1 MGPYSG
7 GGGPGGGAIPE
18 GLSSFNVYRDGNFVG
33 SKDYMGEDP
42 GEMINYVE
50 NNVDPGVY
58 MYSVTAVYDLTS
70 YGFPGQT
77 GESPHEG
84 PIEVDVVWGMD
95 LPFME
100 MWDEP
105 NFDYQGWSV
114 SDPNWVVSAQD
125 GNPAPAAKFNWDP
138 DNGGAYAKSLASAP
152 LNADM
157 ITEGDIWLDF
167 EVMLDNR
174 NATGMEKLA
183 VEVYNGQDWSTVF
196 EFNNA
201 NASSDWM
208 FQHLQIT
215 NSAMGRVFQVRFTAM
230 GENAFD
236 VIAWYVDNIYVYRT
250 CAAPKDLDGE
260 YYWDDVDMYGAE
272 IWWEAPDL
280 PVPPEGWLSYHDGT
294 IEYVWGSDTGD
305 WESEVAMYFEPGQ
318 LVDYPECAVT
328 DMALFVDSRG
338 VNGGYAIARVY
349 EGPDAETLLYEEDVT
364 DQLLW
369 NDDVNYVTL
378 SEAVPFDNTKDLWL
392 AFVTGGPVDVYVA
405 GITMELPAPE
415 RRGDV
420 YREDGGSWQHI
431 SDLGIG
437 ERVWILEAFVTQNYM
452 SNSVSVPLLADRPS
466 VGPASTTLADNSAK
480 VTANAEAS
488 RDFSGFNVYRMGPD
502 DDDYMYL
509 DQVMYET
516 GVMEYSYMDE
526 NPFGMEYP
534 YEVCYQVT
542 GVWES
547 EYDFCESPAA
557 KSVIPIYD
565 YVCITVTGIDNPL
578 ADGMTSLYPNPA
590 TDRVNITSTQS
601 IDRITIVNYVGQVV
615 YDSEVN
621 AERSV
626 VLNTSDYEA
635 GMYIVR
641 IKTENGV
648 VTKRMTISN

>member
-1 MGPYSG
+1 
-7 GGGPGGGAIPE
+7 
-18 GLSSFNVYRDGNFVG
+18 
-33 SKDYMGEDP
+33 
-42 GEMINYVE
+42 
-50 NNVDPGVY
+50 
-58 MYSVTAVYDLTS
+58 
-70 YGFPGQT
+70 
-77 GESPHEG
+77 
-84 PIEVDVVWGMD
+84 
-95 LPFME
+95 
-100 MWDEP
+100 
-105 NFDYQGWSV
+105 
-114 SDPNWVVSAQD
+114 
-125 GNPAPAAKFNWDP
+125 
-138 DNGGAYAKSLASAP
+138 
-152 LNADM
+152 
-157 ITEGDIWLDF
+157 
-167 EVMLDNR
+167 
-174 NATGMEKLA
+174 
-183 VEVYNGQDWSTVF
+183 
-196 EFNNA
+196 
-201 NASSDWM
+201 
-208 FQHLQIT
+208 
-215 NSAMGRVFQVRFTAM
+215 
-230 GENAFD
+230 
-236 VIAWYVDNIYVYRT
+236 
-250 CAAPKDLDGE
+250 
-260 YYWDDVDMYGAE
+260 
-272 IWWEAPDL
+272 
-280 PVPPEGWLSYHDGT
+280 
-294 IEYVWGSDTGD
+294 
-305 WESEVAMYFEPGQ
+305 
-318 LVDYPECAVT
+318 
-328 DMALFVDSRG
+328 
-338 VNGGYAIARVY
+338 
-349 EGPDAETLLYEEDVT
+349 
-364 DQLLW
+364 
-369 NDDVNYVTL
+369 
-378 SEAVPFDNTKDLWL
+378 
-392 AFVTGGPVDVYVA
+392 
-405 GITMELPAPE
+405 MELPAPE